1 MLCPGT
7 ARGMYM
13 PRLQQAKASGSSE
26 SEQAVE
32 DRGARLEDAEVGL
45 MHKVV
50 RDHQARGRR
59 VVLPCWTHDPCVS
72 TKHRSRCI
80 SCV

>member
-1 MLCPGT
+1 
-7 ARGMYM
+7 M

-50 RDHQARGRR
+50 RDHQARGR
-59 VVLPCWTHDPCVS
+59 LGSGNHVS
-72 TKHRSRCI
+72 I
-80 SCV
+80 SLRTLSKSS